1 MPRNMILHDVYKLI
15 EYGKEIWKKF
25 DFPTDG

>member
-1 MPRNMILHDVYKLI
+1 MILHDVYKLI